1 MDINYSR
8 QADLF
13 DNSTF
18 KTPIHIIGAG
28 ATGSWVALFLA
39 KLGISNITVWDFDKV
54 EEHNIPNQ
62 VYRIKYEGLSGYE
75 TDIDKHKVEALGDLI
90 YDSTGIS
97 LNQKNIR
104 VDGNQPLSGIVFV
117 LTDTMKSRKEIYEKA
132 IKLNP
137 AVKLLIETRMGLEG
151 GRVYVVDPMNMKQA
165 KEYESTFTY
174 NDDEA
179 EVSACGTSQSVIAT
193 AVQIASIAVW
203 QVIKYHNGNEF
214 DNEILVDCINNLTV
228 TRRF

>member
-54 EEHNIPNQ
+54 EAHNIPNQ
-62 VYRIKYEGLSGYE
+62 VYRLEGNGTEGITDVGEYKVDALSG
-75 TDIDKHKVEALGDLI
+75 IVRG
-90 YDSTGIS
+90 STGI
-97 LNQKNIR
+97 NINAKNIK

-117 LTDTMKSRKEIYEKA
+117 LTDTMRSRKDIYEKA
-132 IKLNP
+132 IRLNP

-151 GRVYVVDPMNMKQA
+151 GRVYVVDPMSLKQA
-165 KEYESTFTY
+165 KEYEATFTY

-179 EVSACGTSQSVIAT
+179 EVSACGTSQSIIAT

-214 DNEILVDCINNLTV
+214 DNEILVDCMNNLTV